1 MSILSTKELLNN
13 DIDTSLMWV
22 SLSLVPP
29 LNLYPFWL
37 PSPPLQSNH
46 SLPSNPDAPLIL
58 VHRQKGLEVNGT
70 PRLLRRQFKIDHN
83 YANLT
88 LLSWNFKLEG
98 NCKKTNKFESILFQQ
113 RVQCILFCYKRIPIP
128 MVTSS

>member
-70 PRLLRRQFKIDHN
+70 PRLLRRQFKIVNN
-83 YANLT
+83 YFDMCFGESVS
-88 LLSWNFKLEG
+88 LSPNPVIYQSMF
-98 NCKKTNKFESILFQQ
+98 F
-113 RVQCILFCYKRIPIP
+113 
-128 MVTSS
+128 